1 MSNRIVLLPFPE
13 AASFNHLASTRGG
26 ASQQLETGYSKATA
40 AYQSMVNTLKNAQ
53 VPQTSNLWANLD
65 AGYKQAGLDYARGKK
80 PGWKK
85 IDPQDVVCS
94 DSLLLTA
101 ALQKL
106 QAADD
111 TLYIRGHCAAGSDTL
126 HSSDRKQAINVDDL
140 VNILDGKLDK
150 KFPGKVKIYGC
161 ESSKD
166 TVSASF
172 AKKFAIALSQRGWI
186 NCTFYGYNETLK
198 TFIEDVNGHKWTQRG
213 TRSSASRQLIQVP
226 TKHTE
231 GCIIS

>member
-1 MSNRIVLLPFPE
+1 MSPRYAIGQRHQELTRAIVKGENKSSRFKPRPTEDLTYVESYGLATFPE
-13 AASFNHLASTRGG
+13 AASFDHLAGTRGG
-26 ASQQLETGYSKATA
+26 ASQQVETGYSKATA

-65 AGYKQAGLDYARGKK
+65 AGYKQAGLDYASGKK

-111 TLYIRGHCAAGSDTL
+111 TLYIRGH
-126 HSSDRKQAINVDDL
+126 
-140 VNILDGKLDK
+140 
-150 KFPGKVKIYGC
+150 
-161 ESSKD
+161 
-166 TVSASF
+166 
-172 AKKFAIALSQRGWI
+172 
-186 NCTFYGYNETLK
+186 
-198 TFIEDVNGHKWTQRG
+198 
-213 TRSSASRQLIQVP
+213 
-226 TKHTE
+226 
-231 GCIIS
+231 